1 MAGMGKW
8 KAGIGGGLLLAVAA
22 AVAIYFWQQ
31 GEAAP
36 QYRTGLIEKGSIVA
50 TVAASGT
57 LNPVVS
63 VQVGS
68 QVSGQLKE
76 VLVDYNSEVK
86 RGQVIARLDPQS
98 YEHRVQQAQAD
109 LDSARAQLAM
119 QQASMSVQRA
129 QVAQAEVNLAEA
141 KRALDRKQELMQK
154 GFISAAER
162 DTAQAAYEAQREQV
176 RAAKAQLQVAQASA
190 GNAQAGVKQRAAAL
204 AQARVDLE
212 RTVITAPL
220 DGIVVKRSVEAGQ
233 TVAASLQA
241 PELFIIAENL
251 ADMRVEVAVDEAEI
265 GRIQPGQKA
274 SFTVDAFAGKRFFG
288 EVRQI
293 RKSAQTVSNVVTYMV
308 EVSAQNPDRILL
320 PGMTANVRIVIDQRD
335 DVLKVPN
342 AALRFRPPSAANA
355 GATAP
360 APRSQSPRPENGTD
374 GERRSSGREGAARAQ
389 GRETVTRGRIY
400 LLDARGQL
408 VEKEV
413 ELGLTDGISTEVR
426 AEGLDEGMPIVT
438 GTGGA
443 APDNARGAQ
452 NRPPMR
458 MF

>member
-1 MAGMGKW
+1 MRKW
-8 KAGIGGGLLLAVAA
+8 KAVVGGGVLLLMIAA
-22 AVAIYFWQQ
+22 AAYFWQQ
-31 GEAAP
+31 RESAP
-36 QYRTGLIEKGSIVA
+36 EYRTAVIEKGDIVA

-57 LNPVVS
+57 LTPVVS

-76 VLVDYNSEVK
+76 VLVDFNSEVR

-98 YEHRVQQAQAD
+98 FEHRVQQAQAD
-109 LDSARAQLAM
+109 VDAARAQLAM
-119 QQASMSVQRA
+119 QRASVGVQRA
-129 QVAQAEVNLAEA
+129 QVAQAQVNLAEA

-162 DTAQAAYEAQREQV
+162 DTTQAAYEAQREQV
-176 RAAKAQLQVAQASA
+176 KAAQAQLAVAEASA
-190 GNAQAGVKQRAAAL
+190 GNAQAGVKQREAAL

-220 DGIVVKRSVEAGQ
+220 DGVVVKRSVEAGQ

-251 ADMRVEVAVDEAEI
+251 SDMRVEVAVDEAEI

-274 SFTVDAFAGKRFFG
+274 SFTVDAFAGKRFAG
-288 EVRQI
+288 EVKQI

-308 EVSAQNPDRILL
+308 EVSAQNPERILL
-320 PGMTANVRIVIDQRD
+320 PGMTANVRITIDRREE
-335 DVLKVPN
+335 VLKAPN
-342 AALRFRPPSAANA
+342 AALRFRPPSAETSSA
-355 GATAP
+355 
-360 APRSQSPRPENGTD
+360 QSPRPQGAA
-374 GERRSSGREGAARAQ
+374 GERMRGQ
-389 GRETVTRGRIY
+389 GRETSARGRIY
-400 LLDARGQL
+400 LLNAKGQL
-408 VEKEV
+408 IEKEV

-426 AEGLDEGMPIVT
+426 GEDLAEGMPVVI
-438 GTGGA
+438 GSGSA
-443 APDNARGAQ
+443 ASAAGRGAQ

-458 MF
+458 LF

>member
-8 KAGIGGGLLLAVAA
+8 KAGMAGGLLLIVAVAA
-22 AVAIYFWQQ
+22 FYFWQQ
-31 GEAAP
+31 REVAP
-36 QYRTGLIEKGSIVA
+36 QYRTALIEKGRVVA
-50 TVAASGT
+50 SVAASGT

-98 YEHRVQQAQAD
+98 FEHRVHQAQAD
-109 LDSARAQLAM
+109 LDAARAQLAM
-119 QQASMSVQRA
+119 QRASVGVQRA

-141 KRALDRKQELMQK
+141 KRGLDRKQELMQK

-162 DTAQAAYEAQREQV
+162 DTAQAVYEAQREQL
-176 RAAKAQLQVAQASA
+176 RATQAQLTVAEAST
-190 GNAQAGVKQRAAAL
+190 GNAQAGVKQREAAL
-204 AQARVDLE
+204 AQARVDLT

-220 DGIVVKRSVEAGQ
+220 DGVVVKRSVEAGQ

-288 EVRQI
+288 EVKQI
-293 RKSAQTVSNVVTYMV
+293 RKSAQAVSNVVTYMV
-308 EVSAQNPDRILL
+308 EVSAQNLELILL
-320 PGMTANVRIVIDQRD
+320 PGMTANVRITIDQRD
-335 DVLKVPN
+335 EVLKVPN
-342 AALRFRPPSAANA
+342 AALRFRPV
-355 GATAP
+355 TADASPTP
-360 APRSQSPRPENGTD
+360 ASQSPRQDGAG
-374 GERRSSGREGAARAQ
+374 GERRGAGREDGARGQARD
-389 GRETVTRGRIY
+389 TVARGRIY
-400 LLDARGQL
+400 LMDAKGQL
-408 VEKEV
+408 VERDI
-413 ELGLTDGISTEVR
+413 ELGLTDGISTEIR
-426 AEGLDEGMPIVT
+426 GEGLAEGAPVVI
-438 GTGGA
+438 GTGVGA
-443 APDNARGAQ
+443 SAVGRGAQ
-452 NRPPMR
+452 NRPSMR
-458 MF
+458 LF

>member
-1 MAGMGKW
+1 MRKW
-8 KAGIGGGLLLAVAA
+8 KAGIGGVLLLLIAVAA
-22 AVAIYFWQQ
+22 FYFWQQ
-31 GEAAP
+31 RDVAP
-36 QYRTGLIEKGSIVA
+36 QYRVAPLEKGNIVA
-50 TVAASGT
+50 TVAASGI

-98 YEHRVQQAQAD
+98 FEHRVHQAQAD
-109 LDSARAQLAM
+109 VDAARAQLAM
-119 QQASMSVQRA
+119 QRASVGVQRA
-129 QVAQAEVNLAEA
+129 QLAQAEVNLAEA
-141 KRALDRKQELMQK
+141 KRVLDRKQELMEK

-176 RAAKAQLQVAQASA
+176 RAARAQMAVAEASA
-190 GNAQAGVKQRAAAL
+190 GNAQAGVKQREAAL

-220 DGIVVKRSVEAGQ
+220 DGVVVNRSVEAGQ

-251 ADMRVEVAVDEAEI
+251 SDMRVEVAVDEAEI

-274 SFTVDAFAGKRFFG
+274 SFTVDAFAGRQFFG

-308 EVSAQNPDRILL
+308 EVSAPNPDRILL
-320 PGMTANVRIVIDQRD
+320 PGMTANVRIVIDKRD
-335 DVLKVPN
+335 GVLKVPN
-342 AALRFRPPSAANA
+342 AALRFRPATELAASAPSPAA
-355 GATAP
+355 
-360 APRSQSPRPENGTD
+360 RSPRTEGAS
-374 GERRSSGREGAARAQ
+374 GERVRGQGREGAGRAQ
-389 GRETVTRGRIY
+389 AQVARGRIY
-400 LLDARGQL
+400 LQDAKGGL
-408 VEKEV
+408 IEKEV
-413 ELGLTDGISTEVR
+413 ELGLSDGLSTEVR
-426 AEGLDEGMPIVT
+426 AEGLAEGMPVII
-438 GTGGA
+438 GTVSGSSA
-443 APDNARGAQ
+443 AGRGAG
-452 NRPPMR
+452 RPPMR
-458 MF
+458 FF